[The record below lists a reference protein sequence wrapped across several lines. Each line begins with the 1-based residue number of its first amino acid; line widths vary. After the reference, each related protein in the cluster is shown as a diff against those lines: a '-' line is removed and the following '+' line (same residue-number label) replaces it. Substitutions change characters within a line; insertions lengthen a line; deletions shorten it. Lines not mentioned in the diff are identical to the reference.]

1 MPSSYTSLLS
11 SALGALLLSS
21 PALAFSEQCSTFEY
35 PLSCHNKSAVANTCC
50 FNYPGG
56 LLLQTQFW
64 DTDPATGPADHWTV
78 HGLWPDE
85 CNGSYQQYCDETRQY
100 KNITQILEHFN
111 RYDLLDY
118 MSVYWKDDGGNDESF
133 WEHEWG
139 KHGTCVSTF
148 DTSCYTD
155 YVPTQEVVDYFQK
168 TLQLFSVLDTYTFLK
183 DAGIVPSTTKTY
195 TYAEIRKAL
204 VRDRHVNATI
214 ECSGANGTEL
224 DEVYYYYNVY
234 GSAQDGTYIPAQP
247 DTNSSSCP
255 LTGVHYLPKNLTST
269 PKQNGTYKF
278 L

>member
-1 MPSSYTSLLS
+1 MSS
-11 SALGALLLSS
+11 
-21 PALAFSEQCSTFEY
+21 FR
-35 PLSCHNKSAVANTCC
+35 
-50 FNYPGG
+50 
-56 LLLQTQFW
+56 
-64 DTDPATGPADHWTV
+64 
-78 HGLWPDE
+78 PDE

-100 KNITQILEHFN
+100 KNITQILEQFN

-118 MSVYWKDDGGNDESF
+118 MAVYWKDERGNDESF

-139 KHGTCVSTF
+139 KHGTCISTF

-155 YVPTQEVVDYFQK
+155 HVPTQEVVDYFQK
-168 TLQLFSVLDTYTFLK
+168 TLQLFSVLDTYSFLK
-183 DAGIVPSTTKTY
+183 DAGIVPSATKTY

-204 VRDRHVNATI
+204 VQDRHVNATI
-214 ECSGANGTEL
+214 ECSGANSTEL

-247 DTNSSSCP
+247 GESALGALASFDLLLTIADSNSSSCP
-255 LTGVHYLPKNLTST
+255 MTGIHYLPKNLTST